1 MTKVKLLLGLLSLVF
16 ICQSCENEIEFS
28 ADNSAIL
35 DIVEDKSKMIVSY
48 NSLPSHLMGQ
58 VEASFLPIEAVIIS
72 KSKHGIEIELS
83 SGHNLYFT
91 PEGESLNDTIS
102 VLLGRGRCLEGKE
115 IVQIDK
121 PIFDY
126 IKLHYENVRILKAS
140 RNISQRSIGILLSNN
155 IVVKF
160 SLDGKFESECNV
172 SKIDRNK
179 ILDLK
184 ETHLAPLNQIPII
197 DDCIEDQIERF
208 HSRLKRAFQR
218 KNKTIFVLL
227 ENNIKLV
234 FDDQCKMIYDSSK

>member
-1 MTKVKLLLGLLSLVF
+1 M
-16 ICQSCENEIEFS
+16 
-28 ADNSAIL
+28 
-35 DIVEDKSKMIVSY
+35 
-48 NSLPSHLMGQ
+48 
-58 VEASFLPIEAVIIS
+58 
-72 KSKHGIEIELS
+72 
-83 SGHNLYFT
+83 
-91 PEGESLNDTIS
+91 
-102 VLLGRGRCLEGKE
+102 EGKE

-208 HSRLKRAFQR
+208 HSRLRKAFQR
-218 KNKTIFVLL
+218 KNRTIFVML

-234 FDDQCKMIYDSSK
+234 FDDKCKLIYDSSK